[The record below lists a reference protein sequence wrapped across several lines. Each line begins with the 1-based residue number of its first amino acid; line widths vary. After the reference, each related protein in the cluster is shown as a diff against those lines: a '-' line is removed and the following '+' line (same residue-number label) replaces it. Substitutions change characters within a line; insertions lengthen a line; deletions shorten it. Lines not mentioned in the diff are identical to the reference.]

1 MDNKKLKQYTLNQI
15 SNPSELE
22 EVIQWIEATP
32 ENRSEYNRLKNCWAY
47 ASFCNYDDLPQKS
60 IRKRSVE
67 RMLSLKVF
75 RYAAVFTL
83 AFILGG
89 MSIYFIEGSHQEL
102 AVNEV
107 IVPLGENAQVILP
120 DQTHVWLNSGTRFKY
135 PSNFTGKNRDV
146 ELFGEAYF
154 DVEHDLGRPFRVM
167 TENLTV
173 KVLGTQFNIE
183 ALNDKDEVNIT
194 LIEGKVN
201 LQTNK
206 GQSIVELK
214 PNQNAVYNSKSNEL
228 DVQSVD
234 VEYYTSWT
242 KGIMLFRD
250 EKLADIADRLERCY
264 NVFIEF
270 DDEASKE
277 IKFSGSILRNKPINQ
292 ILDILKFTSNLE
304 YTITIRHEKPNI
316 IHLKK
321 KPM

>member
-1 MDNKKLKQYTLNQI
+1 MDNQKLKQYILNQI
-15 SNPSELE
+15 SDPSELE

-32 ENRSEYNRLKNCWAY
+32 ENRSEYNRLKNVWAY
-47 ASFCNYDDLPQKS
+47 ASFANYDSPSRKS
-60 IRKRSVE
+60 IEKRFVDRLFPFS
-67 RMLSLKVF
+67 VF
-75 RYAAVFTL
+75 RYAAIFVF
-83 AFILGG
+83 AFVLGG
-89 MSIYFIEGSHQEL
+89 VSIYLMEDSYQEL
-102 AVNEV
+102 ATNEI

-120 DQTHVWLNSGTRFKY
+120 DQTHVWLNSGTRLKY
-135 PSNFTGKNRDV
+135 PSSFTGKNRDV
-146 ELFGEAYF
+146 ELLGEAYF
-154 DVEHDLGRPFRVM
+154 DVKHDSDRPFRVI

-173 KVLGTQFNIE
+173 KVLGTQFNVE
-183 ALNDKDEVNIT
+183 ALNDRDEVNIT

-214 PNQNAVYNSKSNEL
+214 PNQNAVYNSKSKAL

-242 KGIMLFRD
+242 KGIMLFRN

-270 DDEASKE
+270 DDEAAKE

-304 YTITIRHEKPNI
+304 YTITIRHEEPNI